1 MPSGGSH
8 GHWTCFC
15 LLHRLT
21 PRKYA
26 TSPCLRVH
34 ASPLEGK
41 PGMLLLQVMEAL
53 YSVSYSSSKRNLA
66 SCLVDLTVLPWK
78 STASLN
84 ELHPSL
90 LSVSCVVY
98 MIITA
103 AVSVLLQH
111 LLLFSFFFLNK
122 HSCDPCSSTW
132 PSPRTQI
139 ICSPQPH
146 RQNCMQNYC
155 ELLNL

>member
-111 LLLFSFFFLNK
+111 LLLFSFFFLTNILVIPAVPPGQAQEHK
-122 HSCDPCSSTW
+122 LSVPHSPTDKTVCK
-132 PSPRTQI
+132 I
-139 ICSPQPH
+139 IVSC
-146 RQNCMQNYC
+146 
-155 ELLNL
+155 